1 MTFVQEPSGQFLDVD
16 QTLVS
21 RGGVDGGLYN
31 PIPHAADGALVIC

>member
-21 RGGVDGGLYN
+21 RGGGDRLYN
-31 PIPHAADGALVIC
+31 PIPLAADGALVIC